1 MKYKQQHTS
10 TGAKSANLSI
20 VSKDGDESTV
30 NVTLSG
36 SGVWHTYLPMVINNH
51 WAATVR

>member
-36 SGVWHTYLPMVINNH
+36 TGLSGSGVWHTYLPMVINNH
-51 WAATVR
+51 